1 VVAAIVAAAVIAA
14 LLLGFA
20 FVYNRLVRDNN
31 RCVYTWADVDALLAQ
46 RAAMLPQL
54 AAIVARAFRHER
66 SVLTA
71 VALAR
76 RRVERAGRQPS
87 PERAEAEREL
97 GDAGGRLVALVE
109 ANPELRTAE
118 ATRELLDALQD
129 IEDRLARARLVYN
142 RTVQSYEDRRR
153 AVPGVLVARPLGFG
167 PRPYWQAEAIERER
181 AA

>member
-1 VVAAIVAAAVIAA
+1 VVAAIAAAGVIAA

-20 FVYNRLVRDNN
+20 LVYNRLIRDNN
-31 RCVYTWADVDALLAQ
+31 RCIYTWADVDALLAQ

-76 RRVERAGRQPS
+76 RRVGQAGREPSAERAV
-87 PERAEAEREL
+87 AEAEL
-97 GDAGGRLVALVE
+97 GDAGGRLIALVE

-118 ATRELLDALQD
+118 ATRELLDALRD
-129 IEDRLARARLVYN
+129 IEDRLARARMVYN

-153 AVPGVLVARPLGFG
+153 ALPGALIARPLGFG
-167 PRPYWQAEAIERER
+167 PRAYWQAEAAERE
-181 AA
+181 AVA